1 MRCKKTMNDEME
13 KRAWQKD
20 PPIKA
25 SPEQQVIYCIAR
37 AIYADFSE
45 GNIDQK
51 EAHKLKENLFV
62 YFDTLQGLAH
72 ANSEIIREL
81 SKATA
86 PRAELT
92 RKSKA
97 ELLDVIV
104 RIEGVVTGLMKKYDD
119 PIPKILKVE
128 G

>member
-1 MRCKKTMNDEME
+1 MINIYSEIE

-20 PPIKA
+20 PSKDA
-25 SPEQQVIYCIAR
+25 SPETMLIYCIAR

-45 GNIDQK
+45 GNIEQE

-62 YFDTLQGLAH
+62 YYDMIQGLAH

-104 RIEGVVTGLMKKYDD
+104 RIEGVVTGLMKRYDD

-128 G
+128 E